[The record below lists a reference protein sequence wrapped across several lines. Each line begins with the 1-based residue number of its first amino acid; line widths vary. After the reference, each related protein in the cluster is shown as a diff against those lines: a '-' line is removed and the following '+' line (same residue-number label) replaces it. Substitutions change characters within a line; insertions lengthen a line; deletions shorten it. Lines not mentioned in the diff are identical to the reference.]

1 MIPLFSNIGYS
12 EISSA
17 GNLSDAMGTAK
28 SKLPIQYFKL
38 TGNVSGNLT
47 MPSNSVHRK
56 IFLDTNGYTLINP
69 TGSPIT
75 SNSSVPMILKGS
87 GNIQSTKKTFT
98 TTEAAT
104 THTGTTTV
112 PLTDSSTLVV
122 GDAYSETSVSG
133 GYQPSFGTGA
143 PNSSSIFQIAD
154 GMTGGSSSFG
164 RAWRLRVPPGTSWKI
179 DGTVIS
185 GGTVLTTAQNN
196 SAIGAS
202 SSFDKITL
210 YQVVRDGNNAG
221 DVLTTYPPSGWTG
234 NFGNDGNKWST
245 FSANFGFSSGANG
258 QVSTQNH
265 LVYNKTTGRWEAWK
279 AETPVTGGNEDEGYT
294 YGTTQYSLTYI
305 SHGRRGM
312 APPPQNITINILV
325 SGQGRQF
332 DYTNNLAIPIVLTGT
347 DPFNNITVA
356 AGATATSSRSSTDG
370 SFNVIGTITGSNGA
384 GKPYALSFVNNG
396 TGQLDITNYTG
407 LNSVS
412 AF

>member
-47 MPSNSVHRK
+47 MPSNAAHRK
-56 IFLDTNGYTLINP
+56 IFLDTNGYSILNP
-69 TGSPIT
+69 SGSPIT

-98 TTEAAT
+98 TTEAT
-104 THTGTTTV
+104 TTYTGTTTV
-112 PLTDSSTLVV
+112 PLTDGSTLVV
-122 GDAYSETSVSG
+122 GDAYSEIAVNG

-154 GMTGGSSSFG
+154 GQTGGSSNFG
-164 RAWRLRVPPGTSWKI
+164 KAWRLRVPPGTSWKI
-179 DGTVIS
+179 DGTVIT
-185 GGTVLTTAQNN
+185 GGTVLTASQNN

-202 SSFDKITL
+202 NSFDKITL
-210 YQVVRDGNNAG
+210 YQVVRDVNSAG
-221 DVLTTYPPSGWTG
+221 DVLTTYPPSGWAA
-234 NFGNDGNKWST
+234 NYANDGNKWST
-245 FSANFGFSSGANG
+245 FSANFGGG
-258 QVSTQNH
+258 IVNH
-265 LVYNKTTGRWEAWK
+265 LVYNVGTGRWEAWHQ
-279 AETPVTGGNEDEGYT
+279 ETPEYGGGDNPITYGPTTYT
-294 YGTTQYSLTYI
+294 YGYI
-305 SHGRRGM
+305 NHGRRGM
-312 APPPQNITINILV
+312 APPPQTITINVLV

-347 DPFNNITVA
+347 DPFNNVTVA

-384 GKPYALSFVNNG
+384 GKPYAMSYVNNG